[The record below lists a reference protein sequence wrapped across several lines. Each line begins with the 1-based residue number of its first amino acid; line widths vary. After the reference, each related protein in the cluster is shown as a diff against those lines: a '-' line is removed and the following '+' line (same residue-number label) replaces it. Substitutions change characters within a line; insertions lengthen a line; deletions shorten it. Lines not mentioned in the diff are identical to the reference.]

1 MFRHII
7 IKPEKTKDR
16 EGNLARE
23 SQSTTHR
30 GQIQMT
36 ADFSSEA
43 VEDRRQQNCM
53 FKVLNEKRCQPGF
66 HLQQKHP
73 SVIKMKQVLSNR
85 EKPNGLLASKPALK
99 EMLKEVLHREGK
111 RNSRETWCNSRSL
124 GDKSGNYPGEQK
136 RWFSPL
142 KFFKIYMTIE
152 SKTTTLLVGFSVII
166 DIIHIII
173 TT

>member
-1 MFRHII
+1 MSRHII
-7 IKPEKTKDR
+7 VKPEKTKDR

-99 EMLKEVLHREGK
+99 EMLKEILYREGK
-111 RNSRETWCNSRSL
+111 RNPRETWCFRVA
-124 GDKSGNYPGEQK
+124 GWATE
-136 RWFSPL
+136 
-142 KFFKIYMTIE
+142 M
-152 SKTTTLLVGFSVII
+152 VII
-166 DIIHIII
+166 QVNRRGGFLLSTHII
-173 TT
+173 THKN

>member
-1 MFRHII
+1 MKGINLQIQEVQHTTKRINYKKTMSRHII
-7 IKPEKTKDR
+7 VKPEKTKDR

-99 EMLKEVLHREGK
+99 EMLKEILYREGK
-111 RNSRETWCNSRSL
+111 RNPRETWCFRVA
-124 GDKSGNYPGEQK
+124 GWATE
-136 RWFSPL
+136 
-142 KFFKIYMTIE
+142 M
-152 SKTTTLLVGFSVII
+152 VII
-166 DIIHIII
+166 QVNRRGGFLLSTHII
-173 TT
+173 THKN

>member
-1 MFRHII
+1 MSRHII
-7 IKPEKTKDR
+7 VKPEKTKDR

-23 SQSTTHR
+23 SQSTTHS
-30 GQIQMT
+30 MT
-36 ADFSSEA
+36 DSN
-43 VEDRRQQNCM
+43 DRRFLIRSRGGQKTAELHVQSA
-53 FKVLNEKRCQPGF
+53 NEKRCQPRF
-66 HLQQKHP
+66 HLQEKHP
-73 SVIKMKQVLSNR
+73 SVMKMKQVLSNR
-85 EKPNGLLASKPALK
+85 EKLNGLMASKPALK